1 MSEDYIEIVQG
12 LGKPEVSKSITASVT
27 FVTGVA

>member
-1 MSEDYIEIVQG
+1 VQG

-27 FVTGVA
+27 FVTGVAWVIVAL